1 MNFRKLLGSHH
12 SKNPLQVFLSMY
24 AFVLCFPRYVMN
36 IFKSAI
42 ENYKCKDGQSL
53 EKHADCTILY

>member
-1 MNFRKLLGSHH
+1 MNSNAANNDAQL
-12 SKNPLQVFLSMY
+12 
-24 AFVLCFPRYVMN
+24 MN

-42 ENYKCKDGQSL
+42 ENYKCEDGQSL